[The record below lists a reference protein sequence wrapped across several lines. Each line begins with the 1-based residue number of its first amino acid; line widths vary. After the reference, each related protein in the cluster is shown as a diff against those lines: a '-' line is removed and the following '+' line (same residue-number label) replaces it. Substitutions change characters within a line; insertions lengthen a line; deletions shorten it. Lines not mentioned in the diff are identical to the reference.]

1 MCAVSLYVPF
11 LDGANRLFQKRF
23 CFTQITSGRALVLTY
38 LVAALGSAP
47 LGLLIDKVGHKR
59 LFMAITFIVFLNGQ
73 AYIMFYPQCDSTQ

>member
-1 MCAVSLYVPF
+1 MCAVALYVPF

-38 LVAALGSAP
+38 LVAALGSPP

-59 LFMAITFIVFLNGQ
+59 LFMGICFIVFLIGQ
-73 AYIMFYPQCDSTQ
+73 TYILFFPQCG